1 MEQTPTFTANET
13 SSDMDMMEVDVLPG
27 APPVERAATATQ
39 DDIQSEAEGVPPAE
53 ASGDVEAE
61 PGVPSSGLELILYRT
76 AQLRKWLSTRAPTE
90 GWGDPDA
97 PAGALVPQT
106 PTKGMGTLSLFSTPS
121 TASNVSMLSLN
132 MSVEDLTQFA
142 LEQRAQNR
150 RYDITNNARLGLLE
164 LKLLDMTTR
173 WDCLATEFEG
183 FLDVVE
189 SVVVE
194 LASA

>member
-76 AQLRKWLSTRAPTE
+76 AQ
-90 GWGDPDA
+90 
-97 PAGALVPQT
+97 
-106 PTKGMGTLSLFSTPS
+106 
-121 TASNVSMLSLN
+121 
-132 MSVEDLTQFA
+132 
-142 LEQRAQNR
+142 
-150 RYDITNNARLGLLE
+150 
-164 LKLLDMTTR
+164 
-173 WDCLATEFEG
+173 
-183 FLDVVE
+183 
-189 SVVVE
+189 
-194 LASA
+194 